1 MKLRML
7 VCFFALIAVFAACS
21 DDKENKRKG
30 DADVTHTGDKW
41 NIASVKYSIIDQNT
55 SQGSAGQNVKNGT
68 KTNVGSFYFDTDKG
82 SFEMDVEGYHKED
95 VFAFQNNQGS
105 ITITDID
112 QSVSGTISQ
121 NVLTFSGDYDSD
133 TEITLNG
140 RIFQQSTTG
149 QFILDVELSLVKL

>member
-1 MKLRML
+1 MKSRML
-7 VCFFALIAVFAACS
+7 VCFLALISIFACS

-30 DADVTHTGDKW
+30 DADVTHTGEKW
-41 NIASVKYSIIDQNT
+41 NIASVDYTLLNQGT
-55 SQGSAGQNVKNGT
+55 SGQSAKNGT

-82 SFEMDVEGYHKED
+82 SFEMDLEGYHKED
-95 VFAFQNNQGS
+95 VFAFQKDQGS

-140 RIFQQSTTG
+140 RILQQSTTG